1 MSRVKTLWIRRVRNR
16 GWLSWCLRFFLRGS
30 EHRLMDEP
38 ESIILI
44 AYGKYLSIG
53 HDFSY
58 DYSIVMWPGVKPDPT
73 RLQFHLKLKLL
84 FFFIISRLRRGLRG
98 FSSCLVTL
106 SSETTLGVRRFDF
119 VKKLKIWLPPATETT
134 SACTHREAQVASSL
148 FKTVNYKKGHLYHK
162 VQKNTNFRKYW

>member
-1 MSRVKTLWIRRVRNR
+1 
-16 GWLSWCLRFFLRGS
+16 
-30 EHRLMDEP
+30 MDEP

-53 HDFSY
+53 YDFSY

-106 SSETTLGVRRFDF
+106 SSETTLDVRRFDF

-148 FKTVNYKKGHLYHK
+148 FKTVLKL
-162 VQKNTNFRKYW
+162 QKRAPAAFNKTSTIKFRKTQTSESTDKDKV